1 MKHSCSLLHYFN
13 VVVAYVAFTVVF
25 VASIST
31 GVSIAAVG
39 PASALAHVD
48 CYG

>member
-1 MKHSCSLLHYFN
+1 MKYSCSLLHYFN
-13 VVVAYVAFTVVF
+13 VVVAYVVFSVVF